1 MSFYRYLADHDVHV
15 IDCAG
20 QVDLEVGL
28 ARLRLLAA
36 ELELRPMIHGHRRL
50 LIDVRH
56 TVWDSEDTHRQLSI
70 VTRRDFGLNAA
81 NQSLRAAIVN
91 VEREGPASD
100 NEHWFKDEAAAVA
113 WLCELGGA
121 GTIAR

>member
-20 QVDLEVGL
+20 HVDLEVGL

-36 ELELRPMIHGHRRL
+36 ELEQRPMTHAHRRL
-50 LIDVRH
+50 LIDFRH
-56 TVWDSEDTHRQLSI
+56 TVWDSDDTHRQLSI

-91 VEREGPASD
+91 AEREGPASA
-100 NEHWFKDEAAAVA
+100 NEHWFKDEAEALT
-113 WLCELGGA
+113 WLCELDAA

>member
-1 MSFYRYLADHDVHV
+1 MSLYRYLPDHDVHV

-20 QVDLEVGL
+20 RVDLEVGL

-36 ELELRPMIHGHRRL
+36 ELEQRPMIHGHRRL
-50 LIDVRH
+50 LIDFRH
-56 TVWDSEDTHRQLSI
+56 TVWDSPDTHRQLSM

-81 NQSLRAAIVN
+81 NQSLRAAILN
-91 VEREGPASD
+91 AERKGPASD
-100 NEHWFKDEAAAVA
+100 NEHWFKEEAEALT
-113 WLCELGGA
+113 WLCELDGA